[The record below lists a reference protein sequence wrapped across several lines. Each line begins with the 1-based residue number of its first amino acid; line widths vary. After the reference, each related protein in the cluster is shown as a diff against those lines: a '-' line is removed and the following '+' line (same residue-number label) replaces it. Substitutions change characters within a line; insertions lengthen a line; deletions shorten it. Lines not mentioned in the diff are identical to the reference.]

1 MTTRGK
7 MKSFLK
13 YLAEQEDQQMQT
25 IAPPGD
31 MPLDKQADGAKPVL
45 PGDGNS
51 EKHKEN
57 LKNTFNK
64 FLNEKLLSAV
74 KSGKISK
81 EDALML
87 LKTEISAFSN
97 MIGVDP
103 NAASSQ
109 AQSAMA
115 TNSEPRSPIPN
126 QPTASG

>member
-1 MTTRGK
+1 
-7 MKSFLK
+7 MKTFLS
-13 YLAEQEDQQMQT
+13 YLAEQEDQQMQSV
-25 IAPPGD
+25 APPGD
-31 MPLDKQADGAKPVL
+31 MPLDKQSDGNKPVL
-45 PGDGNS
+45 PGDGSS
-51 EKHKEN
+51 ERHKEN
-57 LKNTFNK
+57 LKNTLNK

-74 KSGKISK
+74 KSGKITK

-97 MIGVDP
+97 MVGVDP

-109 AQSAMA
+109 SQNAMA